1 MEPYM
6 TTATRPAVNLSDGD
20 HLTAAAR
27 ALAPE
32 ITQCAD
38 DAEALGTLP
47 PHLVERLRAAGIFR
61 ALQPRALGGLEVA
74 PTEFIEMIEELAR
87 ADGSTGWI
95 AAIGAGAPAF
105 TAWLETAVATEL
117 FGSDADFLAA
127 TVFAPT
133 GRAVPDGGGR
143 FAVDGRWPFASG
155 CRHAEWMLAGIFVF
169 DGETPRMIPGQGP
182 DWRLAFFPR
191 ANAEIID
198 NWDVLGLRAT
208 GSNDI
213 VARGLHVAEEHTIS
227 PFFRSARHDGPL
239 WRLAFFTLVGVA
251 LVGVPLGIAR
261 RALDEFTD
269 LATTKTR
276 AGTFQPLAEGPA
288 AQVEFAGIEASLRS
302 ARAFVLDEAS
312 SLWATACAGDPPSLE
327 QRAGFQLAAQQ
338 AMRAARQAVDTTFDL
353 TGARAVHAGHPLQRR
368 FRDLHT
374 AGQHVYFSPSALKRY
389 AGTRF
394 GVTQPTHMM

>member
-1 MEPYM
+1 M
-6 TTATRPAVNLSDGD
+6 TAATRTPATLSDGD
-20 HLTAAAR
+20 RSTAVAR

-32 ITQCAD
+32 ITQRAD
-38 DAEALGTLP
+38 DAEALGTMP
-47 PHLVERLRAAGIFR
+47 IDLVERLRAAGVFR
-61 ALQPRALGGLEVA
+61 ALQPRSLGGFEVA
-74 PTEFIEMIEELAR
+74 PVEFIEMIEELAR
-87 ADGSTGWI
+87 ADGSAGWI

-105 TAWLETAVATEL
+105 TAWLEPAVATQL
-117 FGSDADFLAA
+117 FGSDADFMAA

-133 GRAVPDGGGR
+133 GRAVPDGTGR

-155 CRHAEWMLAGIFVF
+155 CRHAEWLLAGMFVF
-169 DGETPRMIPGQGP
+169 DGDAPRMIPEQGP
-182 DWRLAFFPR
+182 DWLLAFFPR
-191 ANAEIID
+191 ANADIVD

-208 GSNDI
+208 GSND
-213 VARGLHVAEEHTIS
+213 VLARGLRVAEEHTIS
-227 PFFRSARHDGPL
+227 PFFQPARQDGPL

-269 LATTKTR
+269 LATTKLR
-276 AGTFQPLAEGPA
+276 AGTFEPVAEDPA
-288 AQVEFAGIEASLRS
+288 AQVAFASAEANLRS

-312 SLWATACAGDPPSLE
+312 ALWDTARAGDPPSLE

-353 TGARAVHAGHPLQRR
+353 TGASAVHATHPLQRC

-374 AGQHVYFSPSALKRY
+374 ANQHVYFSPAALKRY
-389 AGTRF
+389 ANTHF
-394 GVTQPTHMM
+394 GITQPTYMM

>member
-1 MEPYM
+1 M
-6 TTATRPAVNLSDGD
+6 TTATRALGALSDRD
-20 HLTAAAR
+20 HFTAVAR

-32 ITQCAD
+32 IMQRAD

-47 PHLVERLRAAGIFR
+47 IDLVERLRAAGIFR
-61 ALQPRALGGLEVA
+61 ALQPRSLGGFEVA
-74 PTEFIEMIEELAR
+74 PVEFIKMIEELAR
-87 ADGSTGWI
+87 ADGSAGWI

-105 TAWLETAVATEL
+105 TAWLEPAAAKDL
-117 FGSDADFLAA
+117 FGSNADFLAA

-133 GRAVPDGGGR
+133 GRAVPASEGR
-143 FAVDGRWPFASG
+143 FAVEGRWPFASG
-155 CRHAEWMLAGIFVF
+155 CRHAEWLLAGMFVF
-169 DGETPRMIPGQGP
+169 DGDGPRMIPGQGP

-191 ANAEIID
+191 ANADIVD

-208 GSNDI
+208 GSND
-213 VARGLHVAEEHTIS
+213 VVVRGLHIAEERTIS
-227 PFFRSARHDGPL
+227 PFFQSARHDGPL

-261 RALDEFTD
+261 HALDAFAD

-276 AGTFQPLAEGPA
+276 AGTFEPLAEDPV
-288 AQVEFAGIEASLRS
+288 AQVEFAGAEASLRS

-312 SLWATACAGDPPSLE
+312 ALWDAACAGDQPSLE
-327 QRAGFQLAAQQ
+327 QRASFQLAAQQ

-353 TGARAVHAGHPLQRR
+353 TGARAVHATHPLQRC

-374 AGQHVYFSPSALKRY
+374 ASQHVYFSPSALKRY
-389 AGTRF
+389 ANTHF
-394 GVTQPTHMM
+394 GITQPTHMM

>member
-1 MEPYM
+1 M
-6 TTATRPAVNLSDGD
+6 TTATCPAVSLSDGD
-20 HLTAAAR
+20 HSTAVAR

-32 ITQCAD
+32 ITQRAD
-38 DAEALGTLP
+38 EAEALGTLP
-47 PHLVERLRAAGIFR
+47 LDLVERMRAAGIFR
-61 ALQPRALGGLEVA
+61 ALQPRSLGGFEVA
-74 PTEFIEMIEELAR
+74 PVEFIHLIEELAR
-87 ADGSTGWI
+87 ADGSTGWL

-105 TAWLETAVATEL
+105 TAWLEPAVATAL

-133 GRAVPDGGGR
+133 GRAVPDGRGR

-155 CRHAEWMLAGIFVF
+155 CRHAEWMLAGMFVF
-169 DGETPRMIPGQGP
+169 DGDTPRMIPEQGP

-191 ANAEIID
+191 ADAEIVD

-213 VARGLHVAEEHTIS
+213 LARGLHVAEEHTIS
-227 PFFRSARHDGPL
+227 PFFASARQDGPL

-276 AGTFQPLAEGPA
+276 AGTFEPLAKDPA
-288 AQVEFAGIEASLRS
+288 AQVEFASAEAGLRS
-302 ARAFVLDEAS
+302 ARAFVLDEAGA
-312 SLWATACAGDPPSLE
+312 LWETARAGDSPSLE

-353 TGARAVHAGHPLQRR
+353 TGAGAVHAGHPLQRC

-374 AGQHVYFSPSALKRY
+374 VGQHVYFSPSALKRY

-394 GVTQPTHMM
+394 GITQPTHLM

>member
-1 MEPYM
+1 M
-6 TTATRPAVNLSDGD
+6 TTATRAAASLADGD
-20 HLTAAAR
+20 HPTAVAR
-27 ALAPE
+27 AMAPE
-32 ITQCAD
+32 ISRRAD

-47 PHLVERLRAAGIFR
+47 IDLVERLRAAGIFR
-61 ALQPRALGGLEVA
+61 ALQPRTLGGFEVA
-74 PTEFIEMIEELAR
+74 PVEFIQLIEELAR

-105 TAWLETAVATEL
+105 TAWLEPVVAKDL
-117 FGSDADFLAA
+117 FGANADFLAA

-143 FAVDGRWPFASG
+143 FTVDGRWPFASG
-155 CRHAEWMLAGIFVF
+155 CRHAEWLLGGMFVF
-169 DGETPRMIPGQGP
+169 DGDAPRTIPGQGP

-191 ANAEIID
+191 ASAEIVD

-227 PFFRSARHDGPL
+227 PFFQSARHDGPL

-251 LVGVPLGIAR
+251 LIGVPLGIAR

-276 AGTFQPLAEGPA
+276 AGAFQPLAEDPV
-288 AQVEFAGIEASLRS
+288 AQVEFASAEAALRS
-302 ARAFVLDEAS
+302 ARAFVLDEAGA
-312 SLWATACAGDPPSLE
+312 LWDTACAGEQPSLE
-327 QRAGFQLAAQQ
+327 QRASFQLAAQQ
-338 AMRAARQAVDTTFDL
+338 AMRAARQAVDASFDL
-353 TGARAVHAGHPLQRR
+353 TGSGAVHATHPLQRC

-374 AGQHVYFSPSALKRY
+374 VGQHVYFSPSALKRY
-389 AGTRF
+389 ANTHF
-394 GVTQPTHMM
+394 GITQPTHMM

>member
-1 MEPYM
+1 M
-6 TTATRPAVNLSDGD
+6 TTATRPALSDGAHPTD
-20 HLTAAAR
+20 VAR

-32 ITQCAD
+32 ITARAD
-38 DAEALGTLP
+38 EAEALGTLP
-47 PHLVERLRAAGIFR
+47 RDLVERLRAAGVFR
-61 ALQPRALGGLEVA
+61 ALQPRSLGGFEVA
-74 PTEFIEMIEELAR
+74 PVEFIHLIEELAR
-87 ADGSTGWI
+87 ADGSAGWL

-105 TAWLETAVATEL
+105 TAWLEPAVATQL
-117 FGSDADFLAA
+117 FGPDADFLAA

-133 GRAVPDGGGR
+133 GRAVPDGGGQ

-155 CRHAEWMLAGIFVF
+155 CRHAEWLLGGVFVF
-169 DGETPRMIPGQGP
+169 DGDTPRMIPDQGP

-191 ANAEIID
+191 AGAEIVD

-213 VARGLHVAEEHTIS
+213 LARGLRVAEERTIS
-227 PFFRSARHDGPL
+227 PFFQPARQDGPL

-276 AGTFQPLAEGPA
+276 AGTFEPLAADPA
-288 AQVEFAGIEASLRS
+288 AQVEFARAEAALRS
-302 ARAFVLDEAS
+302 ARAFVLDEAGA
-312 SLWATACAGDPPSLE
+312 LWDTARTGDPPSLE

-338 AMRAARQAVDTTFDL
+338 AMRAARQAVDTTFSL
-353 TGARAVHAGHPLQRR
+353 TGAGAVHAGHPLQRC

-374 AGQHVYFSPSALKRY
+374 VSQHVYFSPSALKRF

-394 GVTQPTHMM
+394 GIAQPTHLM

>member
-1 MEPYM
+1 M
-6 TTATRPAVNLSDGD
+6 TTATCPAVGLSDGD
-20 HLTAAAR
+20 HPTDVAR

-32 ITQCAD
+32 ITRRAD
-38 DAEALGTLP
+38 EAEALGTLP
-47 PHLVERLRAAGIFR
+47 LDLVERLRAAGIFR
-61 ALQPRALGGLEVA
+61 ALQPRSLGGFEVA
-74 PTEFIEMIEELAR
+74 PVEFIHMIEELAR
-87 ADGSTGWI
+87 ADGSAGWI

-105 TAWLETAVATEL
+105 TAWLEPAAATAL

-133 GRAVPDGGGR
+133 GRAVPDGPGR

-155 CRHAEWMLAGIFVF
+155 CRHAEWILAGMFVF
-169 DGETPRMIPGQGP
+169 DAFDGQAPRMIPQQGP

-191 ANAEIID
+191 ASAEIVD

-208 GSNDI
+208 GSNDLI
-213 VARGLHVAEEHTIS
+213 AQGLHVAEEHTIS
-227 PFFRSARHDGPL
+227 PFFQSARQDGPL

-269 LATTKTR
+269 LAKTKTR
-276 AGTFQPLAEGPA
+276 AGTSEPLAADPA
-288 AQVEFAGIEASLRS
+288 AQAEFASAEAGLRS
-302 ARAFVLDEAS
+302 ARAFVLDEAGA
-312 SLWATACAGDPPSLE
+312 LWETARAGDPPSLE

-338 AMRAARQAVDTTFDL
+338 AMRAARQTVDTTFAL
-353 TGARAVHAGHPLQRR
+353 TGAGAVHAGHPLQRC

-374 AGQHVYFSPSALKRY
+374 AGQHVYFSPSTLKRY

-394 GVTQPTHMM
+394 GITQPTHLM